1 MGTFG
6 RRFLHVLRQH
16 GGAEPVAV
24 AVSVVESLDISLAQ
38 SFAVTEFVPDGLSFP
53 VAKREPK
60 LQPNSL
66 AVVVPE
72 PEPIR
77 VA

>member
-24 AVSVVESLDISLAQ
+24 AFSVVESLDSSLAQ
-38 SFAVTEFVPDGLSFP
+38 SVAVAELVPDGLSFA

-72 PEPIR
+72 LEPVP